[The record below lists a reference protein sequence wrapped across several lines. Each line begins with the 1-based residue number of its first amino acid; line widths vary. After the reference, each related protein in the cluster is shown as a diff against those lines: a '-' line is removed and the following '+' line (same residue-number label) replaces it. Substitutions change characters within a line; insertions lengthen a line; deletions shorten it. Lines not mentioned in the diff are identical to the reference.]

1 MFTSPSDL
9 MHGELT
15 IENKTTS
22 GRAEDHIMKVS
33 RMTASLNITLRGL
46 QTLTGMDD
54 ENYLII
60 IHETYSR
67 MDFGGNYGDDPAYLC
82 PPMTLAAN
90 KDFEVSMCRLFPA
103 INGGGVTIDIY
114 HNRDL
119 IKSVTTDGSGNP
131 IVPIVGKTTNLLL
144 NFESSVDVK
153 VEVTGWGETVV
164 WKEYN

>member
-1 MFTSPSDL
+1 
-9 MHGELT
+9 MHGELK

-22 GRAEDHIMKVS
+22 GHVEDQIMEIS
-33 RMTASLNITLRGL
+33 RMTASINITLRGL
-46 QTLTGMDD
+46 QKFTGTDD
-54 ENYLII
+54 ENYLLV

-67 MDFGGNYGDDPAYLC
+67 MDFSGNYGGDPASYS

-90 KDFEVSMCRLFPA
+90 NISMCRLFPT
-103 INGGGVTIDIY
+103 INSKGITIDIY

-119 IKSVTTDGSGNP
+119 IKSVTADGSGNP
-131 IVPIVGKTTNLLL
+131 IVPIVGKTINLLL